1 MRIEVKDLSYI
12 YSEGMPFES
21 RALEDASFAVESGE
35 FACVIG
41 HTGSGKSTL
50 LMTLCGLMKPT
61 KGCVLADGTD
71 IYEKTAEAKSARRRI
86 GLVFQ
91 YPEYQLFEETV
102 LKDVCFGP
110 KNFGFSQED
119 CERKARAALQL
130 VDVDPAEKG
139 GVSPFELSGGE
150 KRRVAIAGVL
160 AMEPDVLILDE
171 PTAGL
176 DPRGHQEILHMISA
190 VREAR
195 RLTIILVSHN
205 MDDAARLAD
214 RVLVMDKGRL
224 VMNGTPK
231 EVFSRGDELKAIGL
245 GLPQTAALLCSLKE
259 RGLPVRTD
267 IFDEEEAAKEIAEA
281 LKAAKPAGAA
291 HA

>member
-71 IYEKTAEAKSARRRI
+71 IYEKTAEAKAARRRI

-110 KNFGFSQED
+110 KNFGYSPED

-139 GVSPFELSGGE
+139 DVSPFELSGGE

-214 RVLVMDKGRL
+214 RILVMDKGRL

-245 GLPQTAALLCSLKE
+245 GLPQTAALLRSLKS

-267 IFDEEEAAKEIAEA
+267 IFNEEEAAKEIAEA
-281 LKAAKPAGAA
+281 LKAAKPAGAT

>member
-21 RALEDASFAVESGE
+21 VALEDVSFTVESGE
-35 FACVIG
+35 FAAVIG

-50 LMTLCGLMKPT
+50 LMHLNGLMKPT
-61 KGCVLADGTD
+61 RGQVLADGVD
-71 IYEKTAEAKSARRRI
+71 IHEKTKEAREARRKV

-91 YPEYQLFEETV
+91 YPEYQLFEENV

-110 KNFGFSQED
+110 KNYGFSPEE
-119 CERKARAALQL
+119 CEAKAVEALKL
-130 VDVDPAEKG
+130 VGIDPDEKG

-160 AMEPDVLILDE
+160 AMDPQVLILDE

-176 DPRGHQEILHMISA
+176 DPKGHKDILDMVCRIHK
-190 VREAR
+190 EKN
-195 RLTIILVSHN
+195 LTILLVSHN

-214 RVLVMDKGRL
+214 RILVLDKGHL
-224 VMNGTPK
+224 AMDGTPE
-231 EVFSRGDELKAIGL
+231 EVFSHYDELHNIGL
-245 GLPQTAALLCSLKE
+245 STPSSSELLHLLKSKGLNVNTNIFNEDEAVEEILKV
-259 RGLPVRTD
+259 LH
-267 IFDEEEAAKEIAEA
+267 
-281 LKAAKPAGAA
+281 GA
-291 HA
+291 

>member
-21 RALEDASFAVESGE
+21 RALEDASFTVESGE

-50 LMTLCGLMKPT
+50 LMSLCGLMKPT
-61 KGCVLADGTD
+61 KGCVLADGVD
-71 IYEKTAEAKSARRRI
+71 IHEKTPEAKAARRRI

-110 KNFGFSQED
+110 KNFGFSPED

-130 VDVDPAEKG
+130 VDIDPEVKG

-176 DPRGHQEILHMISA
+176 DPRGHQEILHMVSA
-190 VREAR
+190 VRETR
-195 RLTIILVSHN
+195 HLTIILVSHN

-214 RVLVMDKGRL
+214 RILVLDKGHL
-224 VMNGTPK
+224 AMNGTPK
-231 EVFSRGDELKAIGL
+231 EVFSRGEELKAMGL
-245 GLPQTAALLCSLKE
+245 GLPQTAALLCELKA

-267 IFDEEEAAKEIAEA
+267 IFDEEEAAKEIARV
-281 LKAAKPAGAA
+281 LRQR
-291 HA
+291 